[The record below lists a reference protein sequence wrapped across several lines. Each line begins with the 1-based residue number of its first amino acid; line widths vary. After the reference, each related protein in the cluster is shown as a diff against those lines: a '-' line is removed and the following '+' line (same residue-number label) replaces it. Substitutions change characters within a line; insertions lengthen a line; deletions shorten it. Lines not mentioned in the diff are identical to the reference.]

1 MKLHFMAW
9 SLVLAGLAG
18 CASYKSEPLDLH
30 PTLLGA
36 VPHIKIDPRQM
47 PLPEL
52 KAHPFPS
59 DPSQG
64 LDMTDVA
71 MLAVVN
77 DPDLQ
82 SARDDAHIA
91 YAQAFAAGLLPD
103 PSFSGEV
110 DLPKPAM
117 QASDTHAFNGGLN
130 WDIGSLLTYSANH
143 KAALY
148 AAKQTDLNLLWQE
161 WQVVSQARILF
172 SQNVEDE
179 ALLKVLKQNRDILK
193 SRYDHTQQA
202 LAQGLVTADVASAD
216 LSALSD
222 INTQINDR
230 ETDLNAKHSQLCA
243 LLNLDPSVK
252 LNLVGDAQLP
262 AIDDTKVKSILPDL
276 PARRPDLLAL
286 KAGYQSQ
293 DETYRAAILGQ
304 FPDINIGINRQR
316 DTSNVYSTGYLVS
329 FNLPIFNRNRGNIA
343 VAKATRQKL
352 YDDFESRL
360 NAAYRDIDAILVDEP
375 LLQRQLSETEKGLS
389 QLQQAAKGATAA
401 YAAGDL
407 DELSYAN
414 LRSGLLAKQV
424 EYIKLKESILEQDIA
439 LQTLIGSELPT
450 ETTN

>member
-18 CASYKSEPLDLH
+18 CASYKAKPLDLH
-30 PTLLGA
+30 PTMLDA
-36 VPHIKIDPRQM
+36 VPHIKINPKQM

-52 KAHPFPS
+52 KTHQFPT
-59 DPSQG
+59 DPGQG

-77 DPDLQ
+77 DPMLQ

-117 QASDTHAFNGGLN
+117 QGSDTHAFNGGLN

-161 WQVVSQARILF
+161 WQVISEARVLF
-172 SQNVEDE
+172 SRNVEDK
-179 ALLKVLKQNRDILK
+179 ALLKVLKENRAVLK
-193 SRYDHTQQA
+193 SRYEHTQNA

-216 LSALSD
+216 LAALAG
-222 INTQINDR
+222 INTQIHST
-230 ETDLNAKHSQLCA
+230 ETDLNARHAQLCA
-243 LLNLDPSVK
+243 LLNLNPSVK
-252 LNLVGDAQLP
+252 LNLVGPAELPELDDA
-262 AIDDTKVKSILPDL
+262 KVKSILSKL
-276 PARRPDLLAL
+276 PSRRPDLLAL
-286 KAGYQSQ
+286 KDGYKSQ

-316 DTSNVYSTGYLVS
+316 DTSNVYSTGYMIS

-343 VAKATRQKL
+343 IAEATRQKL

-360 NAAYRDIDAILVDEP
+360 NAAYRDIDEILVDEP
-375 LLQRQLSETEKGLS
+375 LLQKQLSETKKGLAE
-389 QLQQAAKGATAA
+389 LRDAAKGASAA
-401 YAAGDL
+401 YEAGNI

-414 LRSGLLAKQV
+414 LRSSLLAKQV

-450 ETTN
+450 KTTN